1 LDAIRRSR
9 IRWTSS
15 WPKHCWELNGQDDDV
30 RVGIGF
36 DVHRFDESR
45 PLVLGGVTVPG
56 GPGLAGHSDADVLCH
71 AVADAMLGAA
81 NLGDLGSHFPDSDDR
96 WRDASSVDIL
106 RTVGEMVNE
115 HGLVVASVDASVLL
129 EAPKIA
135 PYREEMRW
143 NVAEALGVDIDRV
156 SVKATTT
163 EGLGTVGRG
172 EGAACMAV
180 ALLVE
185 S

>member
-1 LDAIRRSR
+1 M
-9 IRWTSS
+9 
-15 WPKHCWELNGQDDDV
+15 

-56 GPGLAGHSDADVLCH
+56 GPGLAGHSDADVVCH
-71 AVADAMLGAA
+71 AVADALLGAA
-81 NLGDLGSHFPDSDDR
+81 ALGDIGDHFPETDPQWKDVSSVHLLAGVR
-96 WRDASSVDIL
+96 EMLTGRGLTVSSVDATL
-106 RTVGEMVNE
+106 
-115 HGLVVASVDASVLL
+115 LL

-135 PYREEMRW
+135 PHRAAMRA
-143 NVAEALGVDIDRV
+143 NIAKALDLDVDRV

-180 ALLVE
+180 ALL
-185 S
+185 SDA

>member
-1 LDAIRRSR
+1 M
-9 IRWTSS
+9 
-15 WPKHCWELNGQDDDV
+15 

-45 PLVLGGVTVPG
+45 PLVIGGVPIPG
-56 GPGLAGHSDADVLCH
+56 GPGLAGHSDADVLAH

-81 NLGDLGSHFPDSDDR
+81 NLGDLGSHFPDSDPHWKDV
-96 WRDASSVDIL
+96 SSIDMIRQVS
-106 RTVGEMVNE
+106 EMVNE
-115 HGLVVASVDASVLL
+115 HGLTVASVDVSLLL

-135 PYREEMRW
+135 PYRDEMRW
-143 NVAEALGVDIDRV
+143 NVAEALGVDVDRV

-180 ALLVE
+180 VLLTEHAGEIRVDGPADTTV
-185 S
+185 SLDDS

>member
-1 LDAIRRSR
+1 M
-9 IRWTSS
+9 
-15 WPKHCWELNGQDDDV
+15 

-71 AVADAMLGAA
+71 AIADALLGAA
-81 NLGDLGSHFPDSDDR
+81 GLGDIGDHFSDTDDT
-96 WRDASSVDIL
+96 WKDASSITL
-106 RTVGEMVNE
+106 LEETAKLVGRKRLD
-115 HGLVVASVDASVLL
+115 GASVDAVLL
-129 EAPKIA
+129 LQAPKIA
-135 PYREEMRW
+135 PHRDEMRT
-143 NVAEALGVDIDRV
+143 NIARALGLDVERV

-180 ALLVE
+180 ASLADG
-185 S
+185 

>member
-1 LDAIRRSR
+1 M
-9 IRWTSS
+9 
-15 WPKHCWELNGQDDDV
+15 

-45 PLVLGGVTVPG
+45 PLILGGVTVHG
-56 GPGLAGHSDADVLCH
+56 GPGLAGHSDADVLSH
-71 AVADAMLGAA
+71 AIADAVLGAA
-81 NLGDLGSHFPDSDDR
+81 TLGDIGEHFPDDDPTWENVSSIHLLENTLELVEAKGYR
-96 WRDASSVDIL
+96 VESIDAVL
-106 RTVGEMVNE
+106 
-115 HGLVVASVDASVLL
+115 LL

-135 PYREEMRW
+135 PYRDLMRTMIGS
-143 NVAEALGVDIDRV
+143 ALAVDSQRV
-156 SVKATTT
+156 SVKATTM

-185 S
+185 P

>member
-1 LDAIRRSR
+1 M
-9 IRWTSS
+9 
-15 WPKHCWELNGQDDDV
+15 

-45 PLVLGGVTVPG
+45 PLIIGGVTIPG

-81 NLGDLGSHFPDSDDR
+81 NLGDLGSHFPDSDAQWKDV
-96 WRDASSVDIL
+96 SSVDIL
-106 RTVGEMVNE
+106 RQVGEMTNE
-115 HGLVVASVDASVLL
+115 HGLAVASIDVSLLL

-135 PYREEMRW
+135 PYRDEMRW
-143 NVAEALGVDIDRV
+143 NVAAAVGTDVDRV

-172 EGAACMAV
+172 EGAACLAV

-185 S
+185 P

>member
-1 LDAIRRSR
+1 VSIDEGR
-9 IRWTSS
+9 
-15 WPKHCWELNGQDDDV
+15 GV

-45 PLVLGGVTVPG
+45 PLVLGGVTIPG
-56 GPGLAGHSDADVLCH
+56 GPGLAGHSDADVLSH
-71 AVADAMLGAA
+71 AVADAILGAS

-96 WRDASSVDIL
+96 WKGASSIDIL
-106 RTVGEMVNE
+106 RQVGEMANE
-115 HGLVVASVDASVLL
+115 HGLSVSSVDATLLL
-129 EAPKIA
+129 ESPKVAPH
-135 PYREEMRW
+135 RDEMRW
-143 NVAEALGVDIDRV
+143 NVAEALGVDVDRV

-163 EGLGTVGRG
+163 EGLGTIGRG

-185 S
+185 P

>member
-1 LDAIRRSR
+1 
-9 IRWTSS
+9 
-15 WPKHCWELNGQDDDV
+15 V

-45 PLVLGGVTVPG
+45 PLVIGGVTIPD
-56 GPGLAGHSDADVLCH
+56 GPGLAGHSDADILAH

-81 NLGDLGSHFPDSDDR
+81 NLGDLGSHFPDADGR
-96 WRDASSVDIL
+96 WKDASSIDLIRQVA
-106 RTVGEMVNE
+106 EMVNE
-115 HGLVVASVDASVLL
+115 QGLTVASVDASLLL

-135 PYREEMRW
+135 PFRDEMRW
-143 NVAEALGVDIDRV
+143 NVAAALGVDIDRV

-185 S
+185 HAGEVGIRPPDDATVSLEET

>member
-1 LDAIRRSR
+1 MRA
-9 IRWTSS
+9 
-15 WPKHCWELNGQDDDV
+15 
-30 RVGIGF
+30 GIGF

-71 AVADAMLGAA
+71 AVADALLGAA
-81 NLGDLGSHFPDSDDR
+81 NLGDLGSHFPDRDDR

-106 RTVGEMVNE
+106 RAVGEMVNE
-115 HGLVVASVDASVLL
+115 HSLVVASIDVTVLL

-135 PYREEMRW
+135 SYRDEMRW
-143 NVAEALGVDIDRV
+143 NVAAALGTDVDRV

-163 EGLGTVGRG
+163 EGLGTIGRG

-180 ALLVE
+180 ALLSE
-185 S
+185 ASGA

>member
-1 LDAIRRSR
+1 M
-9 IRWTSS
+9 
-15 WPKHCWELNGQDDDV
+15 

-45 PLVLGGVTVPG
+45 PLIIGGVTIPG
-56 GPGLAGHSDADVLCH
+56 GPGLAGHSDADVLSH
-71 AVADAMLGAA
+71 AVAEAMLGAA
-81 NLGDLGSHFPDSDDR
+81 NLGDLGSHFPDSEPR
-96 WRDASSVDIL
+96 WKEASSIDLIRRVS
-106 RTVGEMVNE
+106 EMVNE
-115 HGLVVASVDASVLL
+115 HGLTVASIDATLLL

-135 PYREEMRW
+135 PYRDEMRW
-143 NVAEALGVDIDRV
+143 NVAEALGVDVDRV

-180 ALLVE
+180 TLLVE
-185 S
+185 HAGEIEVLPVDE